1 MASGFFVLLVVAL
14 GSPEPPPLVTVDRDN
29 VVISESCRVR
39 VTAAPIADAD
49 GNGVVHIVGNGIA
62 VTFED
67 SALRGAEDG
76 QAPDSFE
83 GIGIRVTG
91 GNVTLS
97 GAVIQGYRIGVFAQR
112 AVAMVIEDCDV
123 SGNFSQRLASTP
135 QHEDPADWLRPH
147 ANDENEWIENYGAG
161 IYVEQTANAVIRR
174 VRAWGT
180 QNGIVLS
187 RCTGTKVYDND
198 CSFGSGWG
206 LAMWRCRGNTISRN
220 AFDFRVRGYSH
231 GVYNRGQD
239 SAGILLFEQCS
250 DNVITHNSATHCGDG
265 LFAFAGHEAL
275 GQAGTT
281 HTPAWYLRRGNN
293 SNVIAGNDF
302 SFAAAHGI
310 EITFSFRNQ
319 VVSNRVVGAAICGL
333 WGGYSQQTF
342 IAGNHFESNGDMPYG
357 LERGGINIEHG
368 YANVIY
374 RNRFLDNA
382 CGVHLWWDR
391 DEQLAA
397 LPWAKANP
405 TAAED
410 NSIIDNTFERDAV
423 AVQLRK
429 LGRTTLSAN
438 RMIDVGVELEAD
450 EQSLSVLNRVDAFD
464 TQPLPIEL
472 PAAIGD
478 TNPIGARAR
487 LDGREHIVM
496 TEWGPYDWTS
506 PLLRQVE
513 RSPGRH
519 VYELLGDTPVTDARL
534 VSGAGV
540 KLEREGSRL
549 VVTADVADAT
559 AAYELQVTVG
569 STTIIR
575 KSGLL
580 TQG

>member
-1 MASGFFVLLVVAL
+1 MANGFFVLFVVAL
-14 GSPEPPPLVTVDRDN
+14 GSPDPLPLVVVDRDN
-29 VVISESCRVR
+29 VVISASCRVR
-39 VTAAPIADAD
+39 VTAAPIMDAD
-49 GNGVVHIVGNGIA
+49 GNGVVHIVGNGIS
-62 VTFED
+62 VTFEEGP
-67 SALRGAEDG
+67 LRGAEDD
-76 QAPDSFE
+76 QAPDSFD
-83 GIGIRVTG
+83 GIGIRITG

-123 SGNFSQRLASTP
+123 SGNFSQRLASTAW
-135 QHEDPADWLRPH
+135 QEDPADWLRPH
-147 ANDENEWIENYGAG
+147 ANDSNEWFENYGAG
-161 IYVEQTANAVIRR
+161 IYVEETANAVIRR

-250 DNVITHNSATHCGDG
+250 ENVITHNSATHCGDG
-265 LFAFAGHEAL
+265 LFAYAGHEAL
-275 GQAGTT
+275 GRTDTT
-281 HTPAWYLRRGNN
+281 HRPEWYLQRGNN
-293 SNVIAGNDF
+293 HNVIAGNDF

-310 EITFSFRNQ
+310 EITFSFRNHI
-319 VVSNRVVGAAICGL
+319 VSNRVVGAAICGL
-333 WGGYSQQTF
+333 WGGYSQHTF
-342 IAGNHFESNGDMPYG
+342 IADNHFESNGGMPYG

-368 YANVIY
+368 FANIIY
-374 RNRFLDNA
+374 RNHFLDNA

-397 LPWAKANP
+397 LPWAKANST
-405 TAAED
+405 TAEN

-429 LGRTTLSAN
+429 VGRTTLAAN
-438 RMIDVGVELEAD
+438 RMIEVGVELEAD
-450 EQSLSVLNRVDAFD
+450 EQSLSVLNRLDTFD
-464 TQPLPIEL
+464 MKPLPIED
-472 PAAIGD
+472 PAAFGD
-478 TNPIGARAR
+478 TNPIGQRAN

-496 TEWGPYDWTS
+496 TQWGPYDWTS

-513 RSPGRH
+513 RTPGRH
-519 VYELLGDTPVTDARL
+519 VYELLGPDPLGKARL
-534 VSGAGV
+534 ETSTGV
-540 KLEREGSRL
+540 KLQQDGSRL
-549 VVTADVADAT
+549 IVTSDATGTYELRVTA
-559 AAYELQVTVG
+559 G
-569 STTIIR
+569 TTTLVR
-575 KSGLL
+575 KGVFE
-580 TQG
+580 

>member
-1 MASGFFVLLVVAL
+1 MANGFCILLASLAL
-14 GSPEPPPLVTVDRDN
+14 GVTDPLVTVDRDN

-39 VTAAPIADAD
+39 VTAAPIEDAD
-49 GNGVVHIVGNGIA
+49 GNGVVHIVGDGIS

-67 SALRGAEDG
+67 SPLRGAEDG
-76 QAPDSFE
+76 QPPDSFE

-123 SGNFSQRLASTP
+123 SGNFSQRLASTAW
-135 QHEDPADWLRPH
+135 HEDPADWLHPH
-147 ANDENEWIENYGAG
+147 ANDGNEWFDNYGAG
-161 IYVEQTANAVIRR
+161 IYVEETANAVIRR

-250 DNVITHNSATHCGDG
+250 DNVITRNSATHCGDG

-275 GQAGTT
+275 GRTDTT
-281 HTPAWYLRRGNN
+281 HTPEWYLRRGNN

-342 IAGNHFESNGDMPYG
+342 IADNHFEANGDMPYG
-357 LERGGINIEHG
+357 LERGGVNIEHG
-368 YANVIY
+368 YDNVIY

-391 DEQLAA
+391 DEHLAA
-397 LPWAKANP
+397 LPWAKTNP
-405 TAAED
+405 TAAEN
-410 NSIIDNTFERDAV
+410 NSILDNTFERDAV

-429 LGRTTLSAN
+429 LGRTTLVGN

-450 EQSLSVLNRVDAFD
+450 EQSLSVLYRSD
-464 TQPLPIEL
+464 TFNMPLLPIEL
-472 PAAIGD
+472 PAALGD
-478 TNPIGARAR
+478 TNPIGARPN
-487 LDGREHIVM
+487 LNGREHIVM
-496 TEWGPYDWTS
+496 TRWGPYDWTS
-506 PLLRQVE
+506 PLLRPVE

-519 VYELLGDTPVTDARL
+519 VYELLGPEQIGDARL
-534 VSGAGV
+534 ETTTGV
-540 KLEREGSRL
+540 KLQRNGSRL
-549 VVTADVADAT
+549 IVTSDAT
-559 AAYELQVTVG
+559 VPYELHVTIG
-569 STTIIR
+569 TTTLVR
-575 KSGLL
+575 KGVFD
-580 TQG
+580 

>member
-1 MASGFFVLLVVAL
+1 MGNDFLVLLAVAL
-14 GSPEPPPLVTVDRDN
+14 GTSDPLPLVVVDRDN

-39 VTAAPIADAD
+39 VTAAPITDAD
-49 GNGVVHIVGNGIA
+49 GNGVVHIVGNGIS
-62 VTFED
+62 VTFEEGP
-67 SALRGAEDG
+67 LRGAEDD
-76 QAPDSFE
+76 QAPDSFD
-83 GIGIRVTG
+83 GIGIRITG

-147 ANDENEWIENYGAG
+147 ANDSNEWIENYGAG

-206 LAMWRCRGNTISRN
+206 LAMWRCRDNTISRN

-265 LFAFAGHEAL
+265 LFAFAGREAL
-275 GQAGTT
+275 GQAGTP

-293 SNVIAGNDF
+293 SNVIADNDF

-310 EITFSFRNQ
+310 EITFSFGNQ

-368 YANVIY
+368 FANIIY
-374 RNRFLDNA
+374 RNQFLDNA

-391 DEQLAA
+391 DEQLTA

-405 TAAED
+405 TAAEN

-423 AVQLRK
+423 AVQLREV
-429 LGRTTLSAN
+429 GRVSLIGN

-450 EQSLSVLNRVDAFD
+450 EQSLSALYRADNFGVP
-464 TQPLPIEL
+464 PLPIED
-472 PAAIGD
+472 PEAIGD
-478 TNPIGARAR
+478 TNPIGARAH

-496 TEWGPYDWTS
+496 TRWGPYDWTS

-513 RSPGRH
+513 RSPRRH
-519 VYELLGDTPVTDARL
+519 VYELLGPERIGKAALEMST
-534 VSGAGV
+534 GV
-540 KLEREGSRL
+540 QLQRDGSRL
-549 VVTADVADAT
+549 IVTSDSSGTYELHVTA
-559 AAYELQVTVG
+559 G
-569 STTIIR
+569 TTTLVR
-575 KSGLL
+575 KGVME
-580 TQG
+580 